1 MSLTNT
7 TLSAAAT
14 ASDTQLSLTSTT
26 GYPAVGLILSGQGQ
40 PIQIDNEYMY
50 LVTVL
55 ASGSIKVRGRG
66 SEGSLAAAHDI
77 LAPISLGASGADFP
91 NLGAGFASQKPAFV
105 DDRVTIGQNA
115 GTLVI
120 PDKHTTYVITKATA
134 ATMTLTAPT
143 VAQNGLRLTFTSQT
157 AASHVLTATTLMNNG
172 LTGSPWTTATFAAF
186 IGAGFTLIANAG
198 TWNVLASPVSGSTVV
213 LT

>member
-1 MSLTNT
+1 VALVNT
-7 TLSAAAT
+7 TLLAACS

-26 GYPAVGLILSGQGQ
+26 SYPAVGLILPGQGQ
-40 PIQIDNEYMY
+40 PIQIDGEYMY
-50 LVTVL
+50 LVSVL

-66 SEGSLAAAHDI
+66 SEGSLAVAHDL
-77 LAPISLGASGADFP
+77 LAPVSLGATGADFP
-91 NLGAGFASQKPAFV
+91 PYGAGFPSQRPPAL

-120 PDKHTTYVITKATA
+120 PDKHTTYVITKASA

-157 AASHVLTATTLMNNG
+157 AAAHVLTATALMNNG

-186 IGAGFTLIANAG
+186 IGAGFTLLANAG
-198 TWNVLASPVSGSTVV
+198 TWNVLAAPVTGSTVV